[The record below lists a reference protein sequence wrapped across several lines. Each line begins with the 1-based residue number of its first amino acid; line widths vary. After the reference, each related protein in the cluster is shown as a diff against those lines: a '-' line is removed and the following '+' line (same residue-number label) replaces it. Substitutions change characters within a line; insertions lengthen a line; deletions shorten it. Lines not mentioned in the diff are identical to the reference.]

1 MQSKF
6 TTSGATNS
14 GVPKSTWNSHNILV
28 KFLFDSFYLRGLNIY
43 SEALVWIELAGQTK
57 VNDLDAIA
65 LLCEYQNVFGLQVQV
80 DDAIPVDEGHGF
92 TDLANKDSAD
102 PFGEDELII
111 YNAIEQFS
119 TFNAV
124 DIFRFF

>member
-28 KFLFDSFYLRGLNIY
+28 EFLFDKYLLGLNNY
-43 SEALVWIELAGQTK
+43 PEALVWIELAGQTE

-80 DDAIPVDEGHGF
+80 DDAIPMYEGHGL
-92 TDLANKDSAD
+92 TDLANKHSAD
-102 PFGEDELII
+102 PFGEDEFII

-119 TFNAV
+119 TLNAV
-124 DIFRFF
+124 NIFQI